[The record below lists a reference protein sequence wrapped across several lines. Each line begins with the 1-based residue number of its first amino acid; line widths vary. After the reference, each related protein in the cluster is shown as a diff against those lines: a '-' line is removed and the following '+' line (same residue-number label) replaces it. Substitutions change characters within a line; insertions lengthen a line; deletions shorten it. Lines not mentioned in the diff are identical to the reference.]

1 MAITKNDYMLTWAS
15 LMHAGTHLPAELGRY
30 LQAELGLSL
39 AEQDLLKQLMLGGG
53 ELKLSE
59 LSQRIYLSKAGITKM
74 MDRLQKAGFVKRV
87 PSKTDR
93 RVIMARLTKRGAIV
107 LERSFE
113 LLGPWVEAN
122 LRQHLDDNQL
132 LALKDSLES
141 LLKSHDRWEGQVQ
154 HLAAGKIKDQPY
166 R

>member
-1 MAITKNDYMLTWAS
+1 MAVTKNDYMLTWVS
-15 LMHAGTHLPAELGRY
+15 LVHAGSYLPAELGRH

-53 ELKLSE
+53 ELKLSA

-107 LERSFE
+107 LASSFE

-122 LRQHLDDNQL
+122 MLQHLDDNQL
-132 LALKDSLES
+132 LALKDALEA
-141 LLKSHDRWEGQVQ
+141 LLKGHDRWAGQMA
-154 HLAAGKIKDQPY
+154 HLAGGKSKE
-166 R
+166 

>member
-1 MAITKNDYMLTWAS
+1 MAITKNDYMLTWVS
-15 LMHAGTHLPAELGRY
+15 LVHAGTHLPAELGRY
-30 LQAELGLSL
+30 LQAEVGLSL

-87 PSKTDR
+87 PSTTDR

-113 LLGPWVEAN
+113 LLGTWVEAN

-132 LALKDSLES
+132 LALKDSLEA

-154 HLAAGKIKDQPY
+154 HQAGGKVKAQP
-166 R
+166 

>member
-1 MAITKNDYMLTWAS
+1 MPITKNDYMLTWVR
-15 LMHAGTHLPAELGRY
+15 LLQAGTYLPAELGRY
-30 LQAELGLSL
+30 MQAELELSL

-53 ELKLSE
+53 ELRLSE
-59 LSQRIYLSKAGITKM
+59 LSQRIFLSKAGITKM

-87 PSKTDR
+87 PSKKDR

-113 LLGPWVEAN
+113 LLGTWVQAN
-122 LRQHLDDNQL
+122 FREYLDDNQL
-132 LALKDSLES
+132 LTLNDSLGA
-141 LLKSHDRWEGQVQ
+141 LLEG
-154 HLAAGKIKDQPY
+154 HG

>member
-1 MAITKNDYMLTWAS
+1 
-15 LMHAGTHLPAELGRY
+15 
-30 LQAELGLSL
+30 LQAEVGLSL

-59 LSQRIYLSKAGITKM
+59 LSQRINLSKAGITKM

-113 LLGPWVEAN
+113 LLGPWVETN

-132 LALKDSLES
+132 LALKDSLEA

-154 HLAAGKIKDQPY
+154 HLAGDKIKA
-166 R
+166 

>member
-1 MAITKNDYMLTWAS
+1 MAVTKNDYMLAWVS
-15 LMHAGTHLPAELGRY
+15 LVHAGSYLPTELGRY
-30 LQAELGLSL
+30 LQAELELSL

-59 LSQRIYLSKAGITKM
+59 LSQRINFSKAGITKM
-74 MDRLQKAGFVKRV
+74 MDRLQKTGFVKRV

-107 LERSFE
+107 LASSFE

-122 LRQHLDDNQL
+122 MRQHLDDNQL
-132 LALKDSLES
+132 LALKDALEA
-141 LLKSHDRWEGQVQ
+141 LLKGNDRWAGQMA
-154 HLAAGKIKDQPY
+154 HLASGKSKD
-166 R
+166 